1 MKEAFLTLALAAV
14 LVSGAAA
21 ASHSAAVGTEH
32 RPVVFYGHVKSIARA
47 HGRFEMRFDPALWLS
62 GVAAESACGCKPVP
76 NDHVVLDESHRLLTF
91 VVRHDAPVTV
101 LTRHGG
107 EIGIA

>member
-1 MKEAFLTLALAAV
+1 MKAAFLTLALAAV

-62 GVAAESACGCKPVP
+62 GVAPSRPAAASRSRTTTSSSTRVTAC
-76 NDHVVLDESHRLLTF
+76 
-91 VVRHDAPVTV
+91 
-101 LTRHGG
+101 
-107 EIGIA
+107 